1 MLKLSLF
8 GGVPVP
14 LNANELLWGL
24 TVNISAYS
32 EDISTVSLVP
42 EKRRPLSIRPLESVD
57 GLF

>member
-24 TVNISAYS
+24 TVNIFAYS
-32 EDISTVSLVP
+32 EDISTYWSQ
-42 EKRRPLSIRPLESVD
+42 RRDGRYRSVH
-57 GLF
+57 